1 MPLDWPIRKEVE
13 MQRVQTGE
21 TNESQKREKREE
33 NFECVLPKYI

>member
-1 MPLDWPIRKEVE
+1 MPLDRPIRKEVE
-13 MQRVQTGE
+13 MQRVQTGK